1 MKRIWLLA
9 LLMLVCLFPS
19 LNYAA
24 EQDGGWK
31 KLDQISDQAL
41 QLAKNGQ
48 FEEAKEVLLYFS
60 KQFFATNARDR
71 LKSADE
77 LRAVTITHENA
88 LKAVAASSLP
98 AEEKIDKIT
107 QFRLVVDAIHS
118 AHQPLW
124 SEMESTVMNA
134 FHQLENAVDQQR
146 EEAFAASLRNFLDR
160 YALIE
165 PSVKIDVPAE
175 QAKKIDNEIEM
186 LQTPVFQHLSLVEK
200 HERLKQMR
208 ADLRSLF
215 EGAKKDEA
223 DPSLIW
229 VMISTGGII
238 VLTLSYVGWRKYQG
252 EKEKSRTRQKN
263 EE

>member
-9 LLMLVCLFPS
+9 LIVLVCLFPS
-19 LNYAA
+19 LSDAA

-31 KLDQISDQAL
+31 KLDHISDQAL
-41 QLAKNGQ
+41 RLAKNGQ

-60 KQFFATNARDR
+60 EQFFATNARDR

-88 LKAVAASSLP
+88 LKTVTASSLP
-98 AEEKIDKIT
+98 AEEKIDKLT

-118 AHQPLW
+118 NHQPLW
-124 SEMESTVMNA
+124 SEMESTVMET
-134 FHQLENAVDQQR
+134 FDQLEKAVDQER
-146 EEAFAASLRNFLDR
+146 DESFAASLRNFLNH
-160 YALIE
+160 YELIE
-165 PSVKIDVPAE
+165 PSVKIDVPVE
-175 QAKKIDNEIEM
+175 EAKKIDKDIEM
-186 LQTPVFQHLSLVEK
+186 LQAPAFRQLSLEEK

-208 ADLRSLF
+208 EDLQSLF
-215 EGAKKDEA
+215 DDVRKDEA

-238 VLTLSYVGWRKYQG
+238 ILTLSYVGWRKYQG
-252 EKEKSRTRQKN
+252 EKEKSRTRQK

>member
-9 LLMLVCLFPS
+9 LIVLVCLFPS
-19 LNYAA
+19 LSGAA
-24 EQDGGWK
+24 GQDGGWK

-41 QLAKNGQ
+41 RLAKNGQ

-60 KQFFATNARDR
+60 EQFFATNARDR

-88 LKAVAASSLP
+88 LKTVTASSLP
-98 AEEKIDKIT
+98 AEEKIDKLT

-118 AHQPLW
+118 NHQPLW
-124 SEMESTVMNA
+124 SEMESTVMET
-134 FHQLENAVDQQR
+134 FDQLEKAVDQ
-146 EEAFAASLRNFLDR
+146 EKDESFAASLRNFLNH
-160 YALIE
+160 YELIE
-165 PSVKIDVPAE
+165 PSVKIDVPVE
-175 QAKKIDNEIEM
+175 EAKKIDKDIEM
-186 LQTPVFQHLSLVEK
+186 LQAPAFRQLSLEEK

-208 ADLRSLF
+208 EDLQSLF
-215 EGAKKDEA
+215 DDVRKDEA

-238 VLTLSYVGWRKYQG
+238 ILTLSYVGWRKYQG
-252 EKEKSRTRQKN
+252 EKEKSRTRQK

>member
-9 LLMLVCLFPS
+9 LIVLVCLFPS
-19 LNYAA
+19 LNDAA

-31 KLDQISDQAL
+31 KLDHISDQAL
-41 QLAKNGQ
+41 RLAKDGQ

-60 KQFFATNARDR
+60 EQFFATNARDR

-77 LRAVTITHENA
+77 LRAVTVTHENA
-88 LKAVAASSLP
+88 LKTIAASSLP
-98 AEEKIDKIT
+98 AEEKIDKLT

-118 AHQPLW
+118 NHQPLW
-124 SEMESTVMNA
+124 SEMESTVMET
-134 FHQLENAVDQQR
+134 FDQLEKAVDQ
-146 EEAFAASLRNFLDR
+146 EKDESFAASLRNFLNH
-160 YALIE
+160 YELIE
-165 PSVKIDVPAE
+165 PSVKIDVPVE
-175 QAKKIDNEIEM
+175 EAKKIDKDIEM
-186 LQTPVFQHLSLVEK
+186 LQAPAFRQLSLEEK

-208 ADLRSLF
+208 EDLQSLF
-215 EGAKKDEA
+215 DDVRKDEA

-238 VLTLSYVGWRKYQG
+238 ILTLSYVGWRKYQG
-252 EKEKSRTRQKN
+252 EKEKSRTRQK